1 MTSKVWISRVEEQ
14 TREEVY
20 RKVKKSMVKSEW
32 KKFFKRGEDTLLK
45 VNMCWADFLLPGMC
59 TSPWVL
65 GGVIETI
72 QDYVGKIYVGEGMA
86 AAFQSFEKGC
96 KINRWDR
103 VCEEH
108 GVELIDLA
116 KDDLLD
122 VDAGDIGVPFPI
134 KISKFAI
141 EVPNLVSLPLMKT
154 HSVTTFTGAVKNLF
168 GVSFGKRITYHLH
181 LPEVITGINRAVNS
195 NFTVMDGTVAIEGNG
210 PANGIPKVMD
220 LILSGN
226 DLVSV
231 DSTACRIMKID
242 PEDVEYLEFASKTG
256 LGSMNPKVFG
266 EVKVSDVATKFA
278 RANPQRYYTMG
289 MLPLL
294 KRKHLKNIVY
304 NYFWIP
310 GRFVVKLIRNS
321 WYAGEGKKNAM
332 RVLQESGYSEQW
344 K

>member
-1 MTSKVWISRVEEQ
+1 MRSRVWISRVEEQ
-14 TREEVY
+14 TREEVQG
-20 RKVKKSMVKSEW
+20 KVKKSMTKAGW
-32 KKFFKRGEDTLLK
+32 KKFFRKGEDTLLK

-72 QDYVGKIYVGEGMA
+72 QGYVGKIYVGEGMA

-96 KINRWDR
+96 RINRWDR
-103 VCEEH
+103 VCEEY
-108 GVELIDLA
+108 GAELLDLS
-116 KDDLLD
+116 KDRLVD
-122 VDAGDIGVPFPI
+122 VDAKDLGVPFPI

-154 HSVTTFTGAVKNLF
+154 HSVTTFTGAMKNLF

-181 LPEVITGINRAVNS
+181 LPEVITGINRAVDS
-195 NFTVMDGTVAIEGNG
+195 NFTVMDGTIAMEGNG

-220 LILSGN
+220 LILAGN
-226 DLVSV
+226 DPVAV

-242 PEDVEYLEFASKTG
+242 PEGIEYLKLASERG
-256 LGSMNPKVFG
+256 LGSTNPKVEG
-266 EVKVSDVATKFA
+266 EVKIPDVSTDFIMAK
-278 RANPQRYYTMG
+278 PQKYYTMG

-294 KRKHLKNIVY
+294 KRKHLKNIAY

-321 WYAGEGKKNAM
+321 WYMGEGKKNATA
-332 RVLQESGYSEQW
+332 VLGTSGYAEQW

>member
-1 MTSKVWISRVEEQ
+1 MRSKVWISRIEEQ
-14 TREEVY
+14 TKEEVY
-20 RKVKKSMVKSEW
+20 SKVRKSMEGVGW
-32 KKFFKRGEDTLLK
+32 KKFFKKGEDTLLK

-72 QDYVGKIYVGEGMA
+72 GDYVGKIYVGEGMA

-96 KINRWDR
+96 RINRWDR
-103 VCEEH
+103 VCKEY

-116 KDDLLD
+116 KDELVD
-122 VDAGDIGVPFPI
+122 VDATDLGVPFPI

-181 LPEVITGINRAVNS
+181 LPEVITGINRAVGS
-195 NFTVMDGTVAIEGNG
+195 NFTVMDGTVATEGNG
-210 PANGIPKVMD
+210 PANGIPKVMN
-220 LILSGN
+220 LILAGN
-226 DLVSV
+226 DLVAV
-231 DSTACRIMKID
+231 DSTACRIMKIE
-242 PEDVEYLEFASKTG
+242 PEGVEYLKLASGRG
-256 LGSMNPKVFG
+256 LGSMNPDVTG
-266 EVKVSDVATKFA
+266 EVKVSEVSTEFA

-294 KRKHLKNIVY
+294 KRKHLKNIAY

-321 WYAGEGKKNAM
+321 WYMREGKKNAM
-332 RVLQESGYSEQW
+332 KVLGESGYSEQW